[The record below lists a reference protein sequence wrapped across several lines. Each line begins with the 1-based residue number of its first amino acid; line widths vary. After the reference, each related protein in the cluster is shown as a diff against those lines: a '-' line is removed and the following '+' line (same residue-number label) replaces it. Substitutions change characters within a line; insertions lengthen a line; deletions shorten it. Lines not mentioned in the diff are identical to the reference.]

1 MERKA
6 NRRLKL
12 SEKQWICQRKRD
24 FPGLSFSRIASNVL
38 QKFGINVTKECV
50 RQTLRKESE
59 IMAVRVDEP
68 SQQSKLHSA
77 IRNKF
82 ETELAD
88 EVNSLYSI
96 TNVTYSIVREAGRRI
111 QV

>member
-38 QKFGINVTKECV
+38 QKFGINVSKECV
-50 RQTLRKESE
+50 RQTLSKESE
-59 IMAVRVDEP
+59 IMAAKVDEP
-68 SQQSKLHSA
+68 YIFRIYSKMPSK
-77 IRNKF
+77 IFSKY
-82 ETELAD
+82 
-88 EVNSLYSI
+88 VS
-96 TNVTYSIVREAGRRI
+96 
-111 QV
+111 